1 GHKRTKQ
8 MLEKNLNFTAIFAY
22 NDMLAFGAMQ
32 AIKEKGLRIPEDIGL
47 VGYDDIPF
55 SSLISPALTTIKLKK
70 QELGVESVKLLFSRI
85 NGSRKKMKK
94 IMLDV
99 ELISRET

>member
-1 GHKRTKQ
+1 
-8 MLEKNLNFTAIFAY
+8 MS
-22 NDMLAFGAMQ
+22 
-32 AIKEKGLRIPEDIGL
+32 
-47 VGYDDIPF
+47 GYDDIPF
-55 SSLISPALTTIKLKK
+55 SSLISPTLTTIKLKK

>member
-1 GHKRTKQ
+1 
-8 MLEKNLNFTAIFAY
+8 M
-22 NDMLAFGAMQ
+22 MAFGAMQ

-55 SSLISPALTTIKLKK
+55 SSLISPSLTTIRLKK
-70 QELGVESVKLLFSRI
+70 KELGAESVKLLLSRI
-85 NGSRKKMKK
+85 NGSRRKIKK

-99 ELISRET
+99 ELIVRET

>member
-1 GHKRTKQ
+1 MR
-8 MLEKNLNFTAIFAY
+8 
-22 NDMLAFGAMQ
+22 

-55 SSLISPALTTIKLKK
+55 SSLISPALTTIKVKK
-70 QELGVESVKLLFSRI
+70 QDLGVESVKLLLSRI
-85 NGSRKKMKK
+85 NGIRKRTKK

-99 ELISRET
+99 ELIIRET